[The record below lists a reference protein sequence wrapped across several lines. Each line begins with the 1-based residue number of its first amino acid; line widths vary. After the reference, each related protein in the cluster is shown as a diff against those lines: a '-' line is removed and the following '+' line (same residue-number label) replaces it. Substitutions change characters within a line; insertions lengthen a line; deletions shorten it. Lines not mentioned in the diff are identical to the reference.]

1 MYGQVQEVWGG
12 GSGGVRGHVGGGVR
26 GRCGR
31 CVGVMWG
38 EVMPSCAEGVAGVVW
53 ELCVSGGFAVCES
66 AQYTYSHLQPLGIW
80 QVT

>member
-1 MYGQVQEVWGG
+1 MGRCRRC
-12 GSGGVRGHVGGGVR
+12 GGVVR
-26 GRCGR
+26 EVC
-31 CVGVMWG
+31 GVMWG